1 MLKLSKIV
9 MEHLLKTNIYF
20 FGYLYRKNVMCWLKK
35 MIVKNVCVLIPQAEW
50 ISGLAKLT
58 QFI

>member
-1 MLKLSKIV
+1 
-9 MEHLLKTNIYF
+9 MEHLFKTNIYF

-50 ISGLAKLT
+50 ICGLAKLT